1 MPSKEWEAWID
12 EMPGEERALHVTGLV
27 EVGNTRLGARLEPE
41 RPGINPAIRILRYEI
56 YQKADVGND
65 VMTYVPVDQ
74 YVEPT
79 QEKYTHV
86 DIGPDGGVIEVKTA
100 GATDEKSS

>member
-12 EMPGEERALHVTGLV
+12 EMPGKERALYVTGLV

-41 RPGINPAIRILRYEI
+41 RPGINPAIRMLRCEI
-56 YQKADVGND
+56 YEKADVGDD

-79 QEKYTHV
+79 GEKYTHV
-86 DIGPDGGVIEVKTA
+86 DIQPDGEIVEVKIT
-100 GATDEKSS
+100 GATGETS